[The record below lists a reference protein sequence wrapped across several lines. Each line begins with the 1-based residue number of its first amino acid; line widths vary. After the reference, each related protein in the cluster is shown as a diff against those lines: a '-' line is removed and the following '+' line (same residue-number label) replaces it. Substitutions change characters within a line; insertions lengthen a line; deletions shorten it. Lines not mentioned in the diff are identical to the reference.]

1 MKKLFVICIAVL
13 FFTLQGSS
21 PWEGAAAVAPAG
33 ELPEDGYYVATN
45 SFPRNTVVDITNIE
59 SGKST
64 RAIVSNGINSPGLLA
79 VVSRQAAALI
89 GMKDG
94 SVGRIRMVQP
104 ADPIA
109 YMRFT
114 ETMAAGTPEYDSGDV
129 ITEAN
134 LTEEALVAEVYE
146 EDTYAP
152 SEPVIETVEAP
163 PSSTSGLGYVMD
175 EPEWGGSGR
184 LQIVDLPGY
193 EVIPFEPSFS
203 EQSAVAAETIPE
215 IEPEEEPAYIAEPEY
230 DESYY
235 TAEAEAAPEYVREP
249 EIVRVPQEIIKPD
262 PVREVQAFV
271 ADNSIKK
278 EVVKNVPEKINE
290 KAPINVVKDVP
301 QFLPER
307 ALEDIEKDRP
317 VYYAEKPR
325 DEVIKDVSPWSEYIE
340 QPVQIVREPVREI
353 EQPVRLAQEPEKKP
367 EPPASAPAQQ
377 IYVPVETAP
386 NPPVSV
392 YGIDPNDI
400 IPGIVRATP
409 ERPEIRTP
417 PPAAQTSQNFSVRTI
432 SQLDRGQYY
441 VQVAALSADH
451 VEGAIRAIDRNYNPV
466 VYMNGD
472 SMYRI
477 LIGPLNQGES
487 AAILARFKS
496 IGYRDAFVRRG
507 S

>member
-1 MKKLFVICIAVL
+1 MKKLFYVCVILA

-33 ELPEDGYYVATN
+33 ELPETGFFVATN

-79 VVSRQAAALI
+79 VVSRQAAELI
-89 GMKDG
+89 GMKAG
-94 SVGRIRMVQP
+94 SVSRIRMVQP

-114 ETMAAGTPEYDSGDV
+114 ETMASGTPEYDSGNV
-129 ITEAN
+129 VTEEN
-134 LTEEALVAEVYE
+134 FTEEVFTEEALLAEVYE
-146 EDTYAP
+146 EDTYVIE
-152 SEPVIETVEAP
+152 EPVIETVEAP
-163 PSSTSGLGYVMD
+163 ASATASLGYVVD

-193 EVIPFEPSFS
+193 DVDPFEPTP
-203 EQSAVAAETIPE
+203 EQSTASLWGIEPE
-215 IEPEEEPAYIAEPEY
+215 PVIEPEEEPAYISETEFFDDEYYVADAE
-230 DESYY
+230 DEPVVIEI
-235 TAEAEAAPEYVREP
+235 AEAVQQPVIVIERQPNVIADINTKRE
-249 EIVRVPQEIIKPD
+249 
-262 PVREVQAFV
+262 FV
-271 ADNSIKK
+271 KD
-278 EVVKNVPEKINE
+278 VPEKINE
-290 KAPINVVKDVP
+290 RAPIAVIKDVP

-307 ALEDIEKDRP
+307 SPEDFEKDTP
-317 VYYAEKPR
+317 VFIAEKQR
-325 DEVIKDVSPWSEYIE
+325 DEVIKDVSPWVDYTPPVQVVEEPSREPVQVVQ
-340 QPVQIVREPVREI
+340 QPVQIF
-353 EQPVRLAQEPEKKP
+353 
-367 EPPASAPAQQ
+367 
-377 IYVPVETAP
+377 VPVETDP
-386 NPPVSV
+386 NPPANV

-409 ERPEIRTP
+409 ERPAAVLQTPAAPATIAP
-417 PPAAQTSQNFSVRTI
+417 PPVVQSSQNFSVRTI
-432 SQLDRGQYY
+432 SRLDIGQYY

-451 VEGAIRAIDRNYNPV
+451 VEPAIRAIDRSYNPV

-472 SMYRI
+472 NMYRI

>member
-1 MKKLFVICIAVL
+1 MKKFFIICIAAA

-33 ELPEDGYYVATN
+33 ELPGDGFYVATN

-64 RAIVSNGINSPGLLA
+64 RAIVSNGLNSPGLLA
-79 VVSRQAAALI
+79 VVSRGAADLI
-89 GMKDG
+89 GMKEG
-94 SVGRIRMVQP
+94 SISRIRMVQP

-114 ETMAAGTPEYDSGDV
+114 ESMASGTPEYDSGDV
-129 ITEAN
+129 ITEEN
-134 LTEEALVAEVYE
+134 FTEEALLAEVYD
-146 EDTYAP
+146 EDVFVP
-152 SEPVIETVEAP
+152 SEPEIETVQAP
-163 PSSTSGLGYVMD
+163 PSASSSLGYVVD

-193 EVIPFEPSFS
+193 EVVPVEPFQ
-203 EQSAVAAETIPE
+203 EQSPAFIA
-215 IEPEEEPAYIAEPEY
+215 EEEPVIVPEEPQYIAEPEFEGDY
-230 DESYY
+230 I
-235 TAEAEAAPEYVREP
+235 AEEVPVKEEPVFIAQKPEPVKEP
-249 EIVRVPQEIIKPD
+249 VH
-262 PVREVQAFV
+262 V
-271 ADNSIKK
+271 ADNNLKR
-278 EVVKNVPEKINE
+278 EFVKDVSEKSNE
-290 KAPINVVKDVP
+290 KAPIETVKDVP
-301 QFLPER
+301 QYIPER
-307 ALEDIEKDRP
+307 SIDDFEKDAP
-317 VYYAEKPR
+317 VYQAERPR
-325 DEVIKDVSPWSEYIE
+325 NEVVKEVSPWQDYVEP
-340 QPVQIVREPVREI
+340 PVQIAQPPKEEPK
-353 EQPVRLAQEPEKKP
+353 Q
-367 EPPASAPAQQ
+367 EPPAQAAAQPPVQ
-377 IYVPVETAP
+377 TYVPKETEP
-386 NPPVSV
+386 NPPPSV

-409 ERPEIRTP
+409 ERPAETRQP
-417 PPAAQTSQNFSVRTI
+417 APAAAAPSSQNFSVRTI
-432 SQLDRGQYY
+432 SRLDSGQYY

-451 VEGAIRAIDRNYNPV
+451 VEQAIRAIDRNYNPV

>member
-1 MKKLFVICIAVL
+1 MKKILIICLAAA
-13 FFTLQGSS
+13 FFTFQSSS

-79 VVSRQAAALI
+79 IVSRSAAELI
-89 GMKDG
+89 GMKEG
-94 SVGRIRMVQP
+94 SISRIRMVQP

-114 ETMAAGTPEYDSGDV
+114 ETMAAGNPEYDSGNV
-129 ITEAN
+129 ITEEN
-134 LTEEALVAEVYE
+134 ITEEALLAKVYE
-146 EDTYAP
+146 DDTYVAV
-152 SEPVIETVEAP
+152 EPVVDTVEAP
-163 PSSTSGLGYVMD
+163 ASASAGLGYIVD
-175 EPEWGGSGR
+175 EPEWGGNGR

-193 EVIPFEPSFS
+193 EVIPFEPSLGS
-203 EQSAVAAETIPE
+203 NGSLAQIPPF
-215 IEPEEEPAYIAEPEY
+215 EPEFDIEKDEPEAVKIVPVKEEPVIVASKDIK
-230 DESYY
+230 
-235 TAEAEAAPEYVREP
+235 RE
-249 EIVRVPQEIIKPD
+249 
-262 PVREVQAFV
+262 F
-271 ADNSIKK
+271 
-278 EVVKNVPEKINE
+278 
-290 KAPINVVKDVP
+290 VKDVP
-301 QFLPER
+301 QRINERAPNEIVKDVPVFLPER
-307 ALEDIEKDRP
+307 SIEDIQKDTGVFTVER
-317 VYYAEKPR
+317 PR
-325 DEVIKDVSPWSEYIE
+325 DEVIKDVSPWIEYIE
-340 QPVQIVREPVREI
+340 PPVQIVEKLGPLNDDPVFEREPVRVT
-353 EQPVRLAQEPEKKP
+353 EQPRPVQT
-367 EPPASAPAQQ
+367 
-377 IYVPVETAP
+377 YVPVETEAS
-386 NPPVSV
+386 PPPSV

-409 ERPEIRTP
+409 ERPSAAQ
-417 PPAAQTSQNFSVRTI
+417 PAASVQTPSVVTPSSNFSVQTI
-432 SQLDRGQYY
+432 SRLDRGQYY

-451 VEGAIRAIDRNYNPV
+451 VENALTQIDRNYKPV

-472 SMYRI
+472 NMFRI